1 MASTQIHHVDQS
13 KFDIL
18 NRKLERAE
26 AEVTRLE
33 LRIDGRAVP
42 YFMVLKEY
50 FPGKLDK
57 FVAPDHTCVC
67 NVCCKDIESI
77 KLAATKEAILQL

>member
-1 MASTQIHHVDQS
+1 MASTQNYSDQS
-13 KFDIL
+13 KFDTL

-26 AEVTRLE
+26 AEVCRLK
-33 LRIDGRAVP
+33 LRIDGRAAP

-57 FVAPDHTCVC
+57 FVPPDHTCVC

-77 KLAATKEAILQL
+77 KMAATKEAMLQL

>member
-1 MASTQIHHVDQS
+1 
-13 KFDIL
+13 
-18 NRKLERAE
+18 
-26 AEVTRLE
+26 
-33 LRIDGRAVP
+33 
-42 YFMVLKEY
+42 MVLKEY

-77 KLAATKEAILQL
+77 KLAATKEAMLQF